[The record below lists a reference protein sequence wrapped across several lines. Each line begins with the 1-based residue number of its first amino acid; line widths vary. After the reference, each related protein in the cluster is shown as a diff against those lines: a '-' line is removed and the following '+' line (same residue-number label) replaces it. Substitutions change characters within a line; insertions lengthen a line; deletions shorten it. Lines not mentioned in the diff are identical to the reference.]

1 MALRKEESVR
11 RWVLCALGVVGLLVP
26 LQVVNAYAG
35 TRATTAVYEAESAH
49 LGGFVNSK
57 FGKNPANIGWA
68 VASGRRGVNMSYAK
82 GGTMTWSNVDGGAGG
97 TATLAFQ
104 YANGGPQD
112 RPLTLRVN
120 GANVATVTFKSSRSR
135 LGGFNSWWGAAA
147 LTIATAQAHLTAGRS
162 NTVEFVAPESYG
174 PHVDFMR
181 VTAP

>member
-1 MALRKEESVR
+1 VR
-11 RWVLCALGVVGLLVP
+11 RWVICALSVLGLLISLPVVG
-26 LQVVNAYAG
+26 AYAG
-35 TRATTAVYEAESAH
+35 TGAATVVYEAESAH
-49 LGGFVNSK
+49 LGGFVNSH
-57 FGKNPANIGWA
+57 FGKNPSYIGWA

-82 GGTMTWSNVDGGAGG
+82 GGTMTWANVDGGGGG

-120 GANVATVTFKSSRSR
+120 GATVATVTFRSSRAR
-135 LGGFNSWWGAAA
+135 LGGFNSWWGKAA
-147 LTIATAQAHLTAGRS
+147 LTTVTVSAHLNAGRT

-181 VTAP
+181 VTTA